1 MALCT
6 SPALMEV
13 CAAFSLLVSAPEIP
27 ELSMHE
33 AACILL
39 ITAAT
44 GARAADTTTL
54 TTVECVRDP
63 EVPVIV
69 NEKVV
74 GVTDGPMV
82 IVSVEVAAP
91 PLAGDTGLELNEVVT
106 PEGAPEVVRVTGE
119 LNPLSEVTVTMSFS
133 DPPTLT
139 LIGEGALMEKS
150 GAMTKIGPD
159 VPVME
164 ALAASVAVM
173 VWLPPVTSVAEK
185 VWTPASAGANV

>member
-1 MALCT
+1 MQ
-6 SPALMEV
+6 
-13 CAAFSLLVSAPEIP
+13 
-27 ELSMHE
+27 E
-33 AACILL
+33 AARILL

-44 GARAADTTTL
+44 GPRAADTITL
-54 TTVECVRDP
+54 TTVECVKDP

-164 ALAASVAVM
+164 ALAVSVAVM